1 MPKGVHV
8 GAFCCGF
15 YKRKVGSNMKE
26 LIFNDGQTRIVQS
39 VAATDGVLQVKMLN
53 QTPESLKTVFTDN
66 LAVQTMR
73 VCETGKN
80 DVVYENYTKLI
91 RISEYTGAIWEVE
104 MRQEGA
110 TTDTRLASLETE
122 MPQKADETDLQQ
134 AIAELTMTMA
144 ALIGGGA

>member
-1 MPKGVHV
+1 
-8 GAFCCGF
+8 
-15 YKRKVGSNMKE
+15 MKE
-26 LIFNDGQTRIVQS
+26 LIFNDGQMMIVQS

-53 QTPESLKTVFTDN
+53 QTSESLKTVFTDN
-66 LAVQTMR
+66 LAVQTMTVR
-73 VCETGKN
+73 ETGKN

-104 MRQEGA
+104 MRQTAADTG
-110 TTDTRLASLETE
+110 TRLASLEAE
-122 MPQKADETDLQQ
+122 VPQKADETDLQQ

>member
-1 MPKGVHV
+1 
-8 GAFCCGF
+8 
-15 YKRKVGSNMKE
+15 MKE
-26 LIFNDGQTRIVQS
+26 LIFNDGQTMIVQS
-39 VAATDGVLQVKMLN
+39 VTATDGVLQVKMLN
-53 QTPESLKTVFTDN
+53 QTSESLKTVFTDN
-66 LAVQTMR
+66 LAVQTMTVR
-73 VCETGKN
+73 ETGKN